1 MRHIISVLLQN
12 EAGAL
17 TRLTALFS
25 SRGYNIESLNVAPTN
40 DPTVSRLTVVS
51 SGSDVTMAQ
60 IAGQMGKL
68 VDVVSI
74 YDMTLGE
81 HYERELLLIKLGIA
95 TGEYDAVMADC
106 RAAGARVL
114 DDSQHNCALE
124 LAAHP
129 SEIDA
134 FIARCEQRA
143 DVRAVIRSGSLAAMK
158 GDQIHAHPMPESADA
173 QG

>member
-12 EAGAL
+12 EVGAL
-17 TRLTALFS
+17 TRLTSLFS
-25 SRGYNIESLNVAPTN
+25 TRGYNIESLNVAPTN

-81 HYERELLLIKLGIA
+81 HYERELLLLKLSIA

-106 RAAGARVL
+106 TAAGARVL
-114 DDSQHNCALE
+114 DDSQQNCTVE
-124 LAAHP
+124 LAARP
-129 SEIDA
+129 RELDA
-134 FIARCEQRA
+134 FIERCGQRA
-143 DVRAVIRSGSLAAMK
+143 DIRAVIRSGSLAAMK
-158 GDQIHAHPMPESADA
+158 GDQIHAHPLPESLATS
-173 QG
+173 

>member
-17 TRLTALFS
+17 TRLAALFS

-51 SGSDVTMAQ
+51 SGSDITMAQ
-60 IAGQMGKL
+60 IAGQIGKL

-81 HYERELLLIKLGIA
+81 HYERELLLIKLNIA
-95 TGEYDAVMADC
+95 TGEYDAVMTDC
-106 RAAGARVL
+106 REAGARVL
-114 DDSQHNCALE
+114 DDSQHNCTLE
-124 LAAHP
+124 LAARP
-129 SEIDA
+129 DEIDA
-134 FIARCEQRA
+134 FIDRCERRA
-143 DVRAVIRSGSLAAMK
+143 EVRAVIRSGSLAAMK
-158 GDQIHAHPMPESADA
+158 GDQIHAHPLPESLDT
-173 QG
+173 GS

>member
-1 MRHIISVLLQN
+1 MRHVISVLLQN

-25 SRGYNIESLNVAPTN
+25 SRGYNIDSLNVAPTN

-60 IAGQMGKL
+60 IASQMGKL

-81 HYERELLLIKLGIA
+81 HYERELLLIKMTVA
-95 TGEYDAVMADC
+95 TGEYDAVMADAE
-106 RAAGARVL
+106 AAGARVL
-114 DDSQHNCALE
+114 DDSQQNCALE
-124 LAAHP
+124 LTARPA
-129 SEIDA
+129 EIDA
-134 FIARCEQRA
+134 FVAACERRA
-143 DVRAVIRSGSLAAMK
+143 EIRAVIRSGSVAAMK
-158 GDQIHAHPMPESADA
+158 GDQIHAHPLPESLDTAR
-173 QG
+173 